1 MLTID
6 ELKVK
11 VEAGEIDTVC
21 MAFTDHHGR
30 LVGKRYDADFFLES
44 GAVDG
49 SHACNYLLTCDM
61 EMTPRDGFSF
71 ANWEKGYGDVHM
83 VPDLNSLRVA
93 AWLPKTAYV
102 LCDVFD
108 GATHKPAAP
117 APRSVLTRQVAEAEK
132 EGFCPLA
139 ASELEYHAYKES
151 YSQAHKMKFSGL
163 TPMGSYLEDYHMLQ
177 GTRFEILNHKA
188 RIALKHSGIPVEN
201 SKGEAGFGQHEL
213 NVKYSDIV
221 TMCDRHAIYKQCL
234 KEIADQLGMSVTFMS
249 KVSTDD
255 TGSGCHLHLSL
266 WDRDVKENMFSH
278 DPSNDKDVPLQIPGS
293 SQYFRW
299 FLGGWMQ
306 HCQDVM
312 LFYAPTI
319 NSYKRYVSSSWAPTR
334 IATSVDN
341 RTAGFRI
348 VGKGKSLRIE
358 CRIPGADVNPYLAF
372 AASLAS
378 GIDGIRNR
386 TEPPAVFEGDIYQAR
401 QLPQVPMTMKAALTG
416 LRRPGLHAKRLG
428 TTWWTTTPE
437 HELVE
442 YERAV
447 TDWERRRYFEQI

>member
-1 MLTID
+1 
-6 ELKVK
+6 
-11 VEAGEIDTVC
+11 
-21 MAFTDHHGR
+21 
-30 LVGKRYDADFFLES
+30 
-44 GAVDG
+44 
-49 SHACNYLLTCDM
+49 
-61 EMTPRDGFSF
+61 
-71 ANWEKGYGDVHM
+71 
-83 VPDLNSLRVA
+83 
-93 AWLPKTAYV
+93 
-102 LCDVFD
+102 
-108 GATHKPAAP
+108 
-117 APRSVLTRQVAEAEK
+117 
-132 EGFCPLA
+132 
-139 ASELEYHAYKES
+139 
-151 YSQAHKMKFSGL
+151 
-163 TPMGSYLEDYHMLQ
+163 
-177 GTRFEILNHKA
+177 
-188 RIALKHSGIPVEN
+188 
-201 SKGEAGFGQHEL
+201 
-213 NVKYSDIV
+213 
-221 TMCDRHAIYKQCL
+221 MCDRHAIYKQCL

-401 QLPQVPMTMKAALTG
+401 QLPQVPMTMKAALDRFASSRFARQAFGDDVVDHYAMHT
-416 LRRPGLHAKRLG
+416 
-428 TTWWTTTPE
+428 E